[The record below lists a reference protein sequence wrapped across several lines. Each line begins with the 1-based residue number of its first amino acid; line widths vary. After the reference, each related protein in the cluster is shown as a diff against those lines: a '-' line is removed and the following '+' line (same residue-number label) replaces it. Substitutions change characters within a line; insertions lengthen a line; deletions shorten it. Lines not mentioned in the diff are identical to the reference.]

1 MSVSRED
8 IKKGMK
14 QDAAAA
20 AGAVFVVVPGFVR
33 HRSGRENFGLKRPK
47 RRGTAAAI
55 AVAERARRDNLK
67 GSRSKS

>member
-1 MSVSRED
+1 MTQLS
-8 IKKGMK
+8 
-14 QDAAAA
+14 A
-20 AGAVFVVVPGFVR
+20 AGAVFVVVSGFVR
-33 HRSGRENFGLKRPK
+33 HRSGRENFGLKKPK